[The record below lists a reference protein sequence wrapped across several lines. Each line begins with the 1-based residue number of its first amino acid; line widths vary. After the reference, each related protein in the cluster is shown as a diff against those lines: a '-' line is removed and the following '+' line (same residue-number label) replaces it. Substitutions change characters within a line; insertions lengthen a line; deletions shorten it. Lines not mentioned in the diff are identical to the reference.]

1 MGLLGCFI
9 EDILQNWRDDYDL
22 LEDNHSYIQWL
33 FPLREPGVNWHA
45 KPLTQR
51 EIEAFKSSKEARERF
66 VQAYELMLG
75 FYGIEL
81 EDRDTGKVRRAQSY
95 QKRFQNLNW

>member
-1 MGLLGCFI
+1 MSLGR
-9 EDILQNWRDDYDL
+9 LQSAR
-22 LEDNHSYIQWL
+22 S
-33 FPLREPGVNWHA
+33 PGA
-45 KPLTQR
+45 AFQ
-51 EIEAFKSSKEARERF
+51 AFKSSQEAGQRL